1 MIDFSTLRQE
11 HSRQLHNTWDTEK
24 NPIFEIVKSLLHD
37 EHGKNTW
44 AREADKFSSLSAFPD
59 LHSLL

>member
-1 MIDFSTLRQE
+1 MIDLSTLRQE
-11 HSRQLHNTWDTEK
+11 HSRQLHNTWDTEN

-37 EHGKNTW
+37 EHGKNT
-44 AREADKFSSLSAFPD
+44 DKFSSLSAFPD